1 MWSVCVLQPLLVI
14 PRAVLWYQ
22 GVLILLILGV
32 SPRSNSVVWVGLDLG
47 IYEFI
52 TWTKGPTKGEGWNSS
67 SRGRRVYSEL
77 RVFTAAWD
85 LFFLWLQGNE
95 NEQSPKGSWL
105 IAWRIQ
111 LCVLSAMILGS
122 HDMKFN
128 RNHEMIEIWDWYEQL
143 LYIDTNSNQSSTP
156 QATNPPQ
163 SRQKLLC
170 IVWLWSR
177 SVDWGHVQEFPGIST
192 VYFPSHPC
200 FVSHG
205 FLLSIINHQ
214 SASIYQSIHPI
225 LQTPF
230 EAALLSYLNHFL
242 RLPSDLLKRL
252 RGKQLSARLQRPGAD
267 MGCLSM

>member
-1 MWSVCVLQPLLVI
+1 MWSVCVLQPLLVV

-105 IAWRIQ
+105 IALRIQ

-156 QATNPPQ
+156 QATSRGKNYSASFGCGAGQWTGDTFKSSQGSPQCTFPPIHVLFHMDLCYQ
-163 SRQKLLC
+163 S
-170 IVWLWSR
+170 
-177 SVDWGHVQEFPGIST
+177 
-192 VYFPSHPC
+192 
-200 FVSHG
+200 
-205 FLLSIINHQ
+205 SIINHQ
-214 SASIYQSIHPI
+214 SSSIYQSIHPI

-230 EAALLSYLNHFL
+230 EVALLSYLNHFL